1 MLRIIITFIFVVV
14 CALWL
19 FTGTGCTSSPKIDG
33 RAIVE
38 YQHQIDKLEAE
49 LDNRDRTIELAVREL
64 EVISGRSKSM
74 EGTIDEVIQ
83 LFAEYS
89 GRVDKLLHDYSTIR
103 TEAEKKKQ
111 ATYADCASDDNVP
124 SDTDFRET
132 NQQQIK

>member
-1 MLRIIITFIFVVV
+1 MLRIVVTFIFVVV

-19 FTGTGCTSSPKIDG
+19 FTGTGCASSTKIDG
-33 RAIVE
+33 RTIIE
-38 YQHQIDKLEAE
+38 YQHQIDKLETE

-103 TEAEKKKQ
+103 AEAEKKKQ
-111 ATYADCASDDNVP
+111 AAYANCTSDDNV
-124 SDTDFRET
+124 SDSTDFCET
-132 NQQQIK
+132 NQQ